1 MNDAEPREAMTDV
14 PVDAAEP
21 PLHLPGTP
29 TTSFVRTFERLY
41 SFFSR

>member
-1 MNDAEPREAMTDV
+1 MNDAEPREAVTDV

-29 TTSFVRTFERLY
+29 TTSFARTLERLY
-41 SFFSR
+41 GVLFR